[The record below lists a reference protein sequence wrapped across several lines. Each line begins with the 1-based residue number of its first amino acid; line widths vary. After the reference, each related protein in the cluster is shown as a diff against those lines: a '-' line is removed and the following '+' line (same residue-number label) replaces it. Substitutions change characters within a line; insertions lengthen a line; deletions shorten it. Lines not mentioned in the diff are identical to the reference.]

1 MDDGSWLSWFIIA
14 LLMLLA
20 YYFATAEV
28 VFSTVSRIRLKSE
41 LDRGD
46 PRAKKALYILDNFDK
61 TITTI
66 LIGVNIVHT
75 VIAAMVTVLV
85 TRTWGLSFVTLSTV
99 ITTLVVFFAG
109 EMLPKSIGK
118 KYSCKF
124 SLELAPS
131 LLFFMKLFSPAA
143 YVLTKIGNAVARH
156 TKGDPEVTV
165 TEDELYDIIDNMKD
179 GGDIDAE
186 RGELV
191 HSALAFADVAVETI
205 VTPRV
210 DLLAI
215 NVDTPVKKIVEMMR
229 TSKHSRF
236 PVYEESI
243 DNIIGVLQIRKF
255 MKNYYKLG
263 DKLNLRSVLD
273 GVHFAH
279 QSTKIDEL
287 LREMNKKRVNMAV
300 ITDNYGG
307 TFGIVTVEDI
317 LEELV
322 GDIWDEDDDVE
333 VSCILLSDG
342 SYALDPEL
350 SIEEAF
356 ELIGF
361 EDPDDFDF
369 EHKLLGEWVYKHFE
383 HIPAVGDSFEYN
395 GLTLTVC
402 EMKQNRI
409 VKVCARIAPA
419 EPEEEGGRRK

>member
-229 TSKHSRF
+229 T
-236 PVYEESI
+236 
-243 DNIIGVLQIRKF
+243 
-255 MKNYYKLG
+255 
-263 DKLNLRSVLD
+263 
-273 GVHFAH
+273 A
-279 QSTKIDEL
+279 
-287 LREMNKKRVNMAV
+287 
-300 ITDNYGG
+300 
-307 TFGIVTVEDI
+307 
-317 LEELV
+317 
-322 GDIWDEDDDVE
+322 
-333 VSCILLSDG
+333 
-342 SYALDPEL
+342 
-350 SIEEAF
+350 
-356 ELIGF
+356 
-361 EDPDDFDF
+361 
-369 EHKLLGEWVYKHFE
+369 
-383 HIPAVGDSFEYN
+383 
-395 GLTLTVC
+395 
-402 EMKQNRI
+402 NRI
-409 VKVCARIAPA
+409 VKP
-419 EPEEEGGRRK
+419 